1 MVTNFVRAQCP
12 SALQPELSSIPP
24 RPPAICQFD
33 GSTMYVS
40 GHLPILQDGKFIT
53 GSVGPASGGLTVEQ
67 GYEAARWCGLN
78 LLSTVQNELGDLDR
92 IEQVV
97 KLFGIVS
104 SHNDF
109 KEQVGVWVVSIPS
122 IDTRD
127 SKLPFTIT

>member
-1 MVTNFVRAQCP
+1 
-12 SALQPELSSIPP
+12 
-24 RPPAICQFD
+24 
-33 GSTMYVS
+33 MYVS

-53 GSVGPASGGLTVEQ
+53 GSVGPAIGQNGLTVKQ

-109 KEQVGVWVVSIPS
+109 KEQVAVWVISIPS
-122 IDTRD
+122 LTHTRQQARLHYYLT
-127 SKLPFTIT
+127 SPRSTSL